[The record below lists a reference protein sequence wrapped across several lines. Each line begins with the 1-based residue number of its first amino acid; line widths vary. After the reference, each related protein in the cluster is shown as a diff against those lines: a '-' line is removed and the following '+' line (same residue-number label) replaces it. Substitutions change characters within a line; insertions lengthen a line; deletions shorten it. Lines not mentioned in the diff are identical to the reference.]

1 MQILYHPDII
11 SKLYTSFTSKFDNIE
26 RDEESNSVIN
36 SLENI
41 AFHRVCH
48 LLTKDENSEELLD
61 NIPMQVA
68 GTLYQYCND
77 PHIVDL
83 GTFQPEE
90 IPNKT
95 VKDEVLQLCTK
106 GTFVP
111 FLLVVSHD
119 DLEMTDNFMVTVFG
133 IGEKPEE
140 NFAMM
145 CIDIKEYIKNLDL
158 SKRNAAVVMYPMIF
172 DVPRNCIA
180 STGEPNAMH
189 IRIFTKKETD
199 EVSEKE

>member
-11 SKLYTSFTSKFDNIE
+11 SKLYTSFTTNFPNIQRTE
-26 RDEESNSVIN
+26 TENNMITA
-36 SLENI
+36 LENI

-48 LLTKDENSEELLD
+48 LLTKEDGEALD
-61 NIPMQVA
+61 SIPNQVA
-68 GTLYQYCND
+68 GTLYQYCD
-77 PHIVDL
+77 EPHAVDL

-90 IPNKT
+90 IPNKS
-95 VKDEVLQLCTK
+95 VKDEVLELCSK

-111 FLLVVSHD
+111 FLLIVTHD
-119 DLEMTDNFMVTVFG
+119 DLKLSDNAMVTVFG

-140 NFAMM
+140 NFAMLV
-145 CIDIKEYIKNLDL
+145 IDINEYIKDLDL
-158 SKRNAAVVMYPMIF
+158 SKRNSAVVMYPMIF

-180 STGEPNAMH
+180 STGAENAMH

>member
-11 SKLYTSFTSKFDNIE
+11 SKLYTSFTSKFDNVE

-61 NIPMQVA
+61 NIPNQVA

-77 PHIVDL
+77 PHTVDL
-83 GTFQPEE
+83 GTFQPED
-90 IPNKT
+90 IPNKA
-95 VKDEVLQLCTK
+95 VKEEVLQLCTK

-111 FLLVVSHD
+111 FLLIVSHD

-145 CIDIKEYIKNLDL
+145 CIDIKEYIKNL
-158 SKRNAAVVMYPMIF
+158 AVVMYPMIF